1 MFKKKYAALLIVSL
15 IVVVTVVLSITL
27 VPNALGVNAARLTDK
42 EAEDIAL
49 SAVGLARE
57 DVRFDRTELDRE
69 NGREVWEVE
78 FDHGRVEYDFDIDAN
93 SGEIVRQ
100 KVENDDRDGKK
111 PSDPAP
117 ADPAPAD
124 PAPVDPAPVDPAPAD
139 PAPADPAPADPAPA
153 DPAPADP
160 APVDPAPAD
169 PAPVDPAPANP
180 VEITK
185 DDAIGIALADAGFS
199 LENVQRLK
207 AEKDRDDGVWVYEIE
222 FDEGYTEYEYK
233 IRISDGKIVERDIDF
248 DD

>member
-49 SAVGLARE
+49 SAAGLARD

-117 ADPAPAD
+117 
-124 PAPVDPAPVDPAPAD
+124 VDPAPAD
-139 PAPADPAPADPAPA
+139 PAPADPAPAD
-153 DPAPADP
+153 
-160 APVDPAPAD
+160 
-169 PAPVDPAPANP
+169 P

>member
-124 PAPVDPAPVDPAPAD
+124 PTPAD
-139 PAPADPAPADPAPA
+139 PAPAD
-153 DPAPADP
+153 
-160 APVDPAPAD
+160 
-169 PAPVDPAPANP
+169 P

-185 DDAIGIALADAGFS
+185 DDAIAIALADAGLDADS
-199 LENVQRLK
+199 VQRLK